1 MEPGASL
8 REMRLSAALAL
19 LLTVSG
25 ILALPSRAADPALV
39 ASIERYLREDEKAI
53 LSSLLTRGDYNAQF
67 DGDARAAQ
75 KDAHQLKLVL
85 DKWRGRMAAFSS
97 RDQAAPDPDLEGT
110 YRSYPDL
117 LTPAIRAYLARRL
130 RGMRELGRT
139 DPKMQDA
146 FESLRDYLKSVQD
159 ALDGNNGKLTWYTK
173 KVVAGIFDKYRED
186 LRDYL
191 GTEFARN
198 GRRDGPAAE
207 QELARLAEAERK
219 AAADRKAE
227 LERKAEAERQ
237 TEQKRLAEAERRE
250 REAAILPPTAP
261 RKPRQPKA
269 PVPPV
274 SSTGTA
280 VGAENAETA
289 RRQAENAL
297 GDAAG
302 AAERNQ
308 RAFDGG
314 VAGGTQGHDPVVVD
328 PGAGTPARSGLVPP
342 AIGGGTPDLAVQPP
356 PPGDESELMD
366 TIKGAKGKGSKSW
379 LEHAPKAAGA
389 LLGAGIGFL
398 VGGPVGALV
407 GGILGL
413 LAGWLGGK
421 LLLK

>member
-1 MEPGASL
+1 MIRRPPRSTL
-8 REMRLSAALAL
+8 FPYTTLFRS
-19 LLTVSG
+19 
-25 ILALPSRAADPALV
+25 
-39 ASIERYLREDEKAI
+39 YLREDEKAI
-53 LSSLLTRGDYNAQF
+53 LSALLIRGDYNAQF
-67 DGDARAAQ
+67 DGDARASQ

-97 RDQAAPDPDLEGT
+97 RDQAAPNPDLEGT
-110 YRSYPDL
+110 YRSYPDM

-219 AAADRKAE
+219 GAADRKAE
-227 LERKAEAERQ
+227 LERKAEQE
-237 TEQKRLAEAERRE
+237 RLAEVERRK
-250 REAAILPPTAP
+250 RESATPPPTTPRRP
-261 RKPRQPKA
+261 RKPEI

-297 GDAAG
+297 GDAAD

-314 VAGGTQGHDPVVVD
+314 VAGGTQGQDPVVVD
-328 PGAGTPARSGLVPP
+328 PGAGAGTPARSGLVPP
-342 AIGGGTPDLAVQPP
+342 AAGGGTPDLAVQPP

-366 TIKGAKGKGSKSW
+366 TIKGAKGKGAKSW